1 VRTGLQDSKSIT
13 SSALPSGNIA
23 ALKQLSEWESLAGWN
38 AAILWATL
46 DPTTAL
52 ETVPILEKVIF
63 EDVVYAPLTSDATRK
78 TAIQEN
84 LSDQKT
90 EQDKSK
96 SDLVPISPAM
106 KHAAVNGICM
116 VLSQANAVPFDTK
129 NRLTQLLQRPDISIE
144 LRGELYRG
152 LARFIPPTEIPSLA
166 RSLEVSDS
174 RTLPPKYLR
183 RAAMDACIIHGL
195 WFYAE
200 PNQFSQRDHSQ
211 NQSQEFESSV
221 WPTDIMQVRWD
232 SDSVMRWN
240 FGYWVALVRHPDAEA
255 ILIAQLKD
263 ADSLVQNKA
272 IEHLGILGTEKALE
286 ILQEQ
291 TKRPQES
298 ARIAAILG
306 LTPWGAHYLAPLK
319 DDSSA
324 SVRRT
329 VAEGLSRTASPEAA
343 LILRSL
349 INDRSSA
356 VQLTVIQSISQW
368 PDELAIPLLL
378 EAIQE
383 GAYKT
388 RRKSVIALID
398 RTGSGGSIS
407 IEAPKAERIAAVR
420 ELVRTEQLP
429 AGFWDQLMQQGLQN
443 TSEVN
448 QSRLAEIQAYFQEVL
463 NQSSTSTEYHHA
475 YQELANISPTEI
487 GVLEKLILE
496 TSIEIPN
503 EIYTELLPQLDSNYI
518 ALNQLTSSH
527 ISDRRKAAQ
536 QLLINSQNVSL
547 SPTIVKR
554 LRKLMTHEQD
564 RLVWRI
570 VMSAIAKDNYDATA
584 QLALLAINHNWPDIR
599 ILGCEYFGTYGLPE
613 YAVWLLPLLNDKND
627 SVRLAAINAIGHCHN
642 PIAIAGAFNSSP
654 DQSPG
659 PSLRALMTHSNQ
671 RIRFETVAA
680 LSRLGDVEGMQEMVR
695 LSTDKLNSTRL
706 DAVREMGDSGQTR
719 FVEPLIKLAW
729 TERNHVTLKEI
740 LSSLEKLVPNSEQP
754 ANLNPQINHSEQ
766 AKIWMNW
773 WQTQHSGPSSRLF
786 TGR

>member
-448 QSRLAEIQAYFQEVL
+448 QSRLAEIQAYFQEVFEPV
-463 NQSSTSTEYHHA
+463 EYLH
-475 YQELANISPTEI
+475 
-487 GVLEKLILE
+487 
-496 TSIEIPN
+496 
-503 EIYTELLPQLDSNYI
+503 
-518 ALNQLTSSH
+518 
-527 ISDRRKAAQ
+527 
-536 QLLINSQNVSL
+536 
-547 SPTIVKR
+547 
-554 LRKLMTHEQD
+554 
-564 RLVWRI
+564 RI
-570 VMSAIAKDNYDATA
+570 
-584 QLALLAINHNWPDIR
+584 
-599 ILGCEYFGTYGLPE
+599 
-613 YAVWLLPLLNDKND
+613 
-627 SVRLAAINAIGHCHN
+627 
-642 PIAIAGAFNSSP
+642 
-654 DQSPG
+654 
-659 PSLRALMTHSNQ
+659 
-671 RIRFETVAA
+671 
-680 LSRLGDVEGMQEMVR
+680 
-695 LSTDKLNSTRL
+695 
-706 DAVREMGDSGQTR
+706 
-719 FVEPLIKLAW
+719 
-729 TERNHVTLKEI
+729 
-740 LSSLEKLVPNSEQP
+740 
-754 ANLNPQINHSEQ
+754 
-766 AKIWMNW
+766 
-773 WQTQHSGPSSRLF
+773 SSRLPGTREYF
-786 TGR
+786 SNGNRSTGEIDPGNIHRDTKRNLYRTAPPIGFELYRLESADQFSHL